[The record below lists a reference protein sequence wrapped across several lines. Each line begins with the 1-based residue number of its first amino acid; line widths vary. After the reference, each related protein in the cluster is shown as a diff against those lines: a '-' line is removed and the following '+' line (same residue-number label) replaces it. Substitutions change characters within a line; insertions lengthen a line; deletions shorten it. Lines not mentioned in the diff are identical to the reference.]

1 MTKEEFEQVGTK
13 LLDYGPAIGNDFT
26 RVGQEMLTSEIR
38 KELVN
43 LRGFRFSFRGNKD
56 FAPWRVK
63 MMEDMVHQQIQAILK
78 GEILYTR
85 DVFVPKETAQEI
97 SAYDNVNDLK
107 AASSLV
113 AKLKETDCFTSVME
127 EIQEDN
133 HVCVTATWY
142 EKGEFINFTVRD

>member
-1 MTKEEFEQVGTK
+1 
-13 LLDYGPAIGNDFT
+13 
-26 RVGQEMLTSEIR
+26 
-38 KELVN
+38 
-43 LRGFRFSFRGNKD
+43 
-56 FAPWRVK
+56 

-142 EKGEFINFTVRD
+142 EKGEFINFTVRIDSMEISCDRNGVETGVEEMRTEFGMFSEIYDCVCRIADDFA